1 MNSRRKFFIQTS
13 CGLVGAVAAGS
24 ALQSI
29 GSAGPSDA
37 AAAPRAALRAAAP
50 ATRAP
55 NGPVLRWIPK
65 QDELVYTFGGVAPR
79 QRMKPGTRI
88 ITWTEDC
95 FGGAIRSSADLASKG
110 TVPGH
115 DNPQKGPFF
124 VEGAEPGEKLAVR
137 ILEVEPARDH
147 AIQQFRA

>member
-13 CGLVGAVAAGS
+13 CGLVGAVAARS

-29 GSAGPSDA
+29 VSAAPSDA

-65 QDELVYTFGGVAPR
+65 QDELVYTFRGVAPR
-79 QRMKPGTRI
+79 QRMQPATRSI
-88 ITWTEDC
+88 PSAEDRFC
-95 FGGAIRSSADLASKG
+95 GAN
-110 TVPGH
+110 TP
-115 DNPQKGPFF
+115 P
-124 VEGAEPGEKLAVR
+124 
-137 ILEVEPARDH
+137 
-147 AIQQFRA
+147 